1 MILDGWTRAG
11 LRLSLRFSSVNFVR
25 VLHGR
30 AGLAVTHLAAC
41 TRERYSNCVIHGP
54 SRASASPRRRSS
66 RRSRPR
72 GQSAV
77 CSEPN
82 TLSLYRPYTCRAGP
96 VGPYLAVSLNRTSRL
111 EILRCLRMLRFREPN
126 RQIPVRAARN
136 GSESRDRRR
145 GHWGSGGGATTRQQH
160 PLRATVPRKVGLP
173 RRSKAKGC
181 APCERVI
188 STSEERARLRLTAG
202 RTYGPCDEYIQVNL
216 NLNL

>member
-96 VGPYLAVSLNRTSRL
+96 VGPYLGIFKPHLRPRDSRFFDVYA
-111 EILRCLRMLRFREPN
+111 LRFREPN

-145 GHWGSGGGATTRQQH
+145 GHWGSGGGYNSATTPVTRDGTPEGWPTKEEQG
-160 PLRATVPRKVGLP
+160 LRAV
-173 RRSKAKGC
+173 
-181 APCERVI
+181 
-188 STSEERARLRLTAG
+188 
-202 RTYGPCDEYIQVNL
+202 
-216 NLNL
+216 